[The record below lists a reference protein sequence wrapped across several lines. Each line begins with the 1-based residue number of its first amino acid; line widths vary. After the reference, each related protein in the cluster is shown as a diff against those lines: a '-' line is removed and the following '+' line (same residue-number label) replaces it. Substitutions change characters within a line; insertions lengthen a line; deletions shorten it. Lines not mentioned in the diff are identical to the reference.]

1 VLGAVIAAQL
11 HDSLRRDVPQL
22 DAELARGDF
31 SSLFA
36 WLRTHIHALGAKVTM
51 QELMKAA
58 TGKPL
63 SAVAFV
69 RYVENKYLESS
80 ANSAA
85 A

>member
-1 VLGAVIAAQL
+1 MEAGSSSV
-11 HDSLRRDVPQL
+11 
-22 DAELARGDF
+22 ELCGG
-31 SSLFA
+31 
-36 WLRTHIHALGAKVTM
+36 THVHALGAKVTM

-69 RYVENKYLESS
+69 RYVENKYLDS
-80 ANSAA
+80 AASSAA

>member
-1 VLGAVIAAQL
+1 MCR
-11 HDSLRRDVPQL
+11 SSMRSS
-22 DAELARGDF
+22 AEAISR
-31 SSLFA
+31 SLFA
-36 WLRTHIHALGAKVTM
+36 WLRTNVHALGAKVTL

-69 RYVENKYLESS
+69 RYVENKYLDSPAS
-80 ANSAA
+80 SAA